1 MDFSDKYSKLL
12 KANPT
17 QDKRSEIS
25 RKLLQQKDKERR
37 LQRFDLINKN
47 RFDSSSSTNS
57 SSQQSHTP
65 KIPTAKTNATTST
78 NRANTNVQ
86 ATAKTTGVAKP
97 PVPKKPA
104 QTPCF
109 PPLSIFHSKTAPTP
123 TIPKPSSN
131 CFSSSNTTSNST
143 YLIKNLE
150 NSNNNLQTNTI
161 STSNRRKLLEQW
173 RDEKKEKENRERN
186 LKAKP
191 VFKVHHVE
199 AKVNLPTS
207 SSFTFKVG
215 FILFLKINVLG

>member
-25 RKLLQQKDKERR
+25 RKLLQQKEKERR

-47 RFDSSSSTNS
+47 RFDSSSS

-65 KIPTAKTNATTST
+65 QNPTAKTNATAST
-78 NRANTNVQ
+78 NRVNTNVQ

-97 PVPKKPA
+97 PVPKK
-104 QTPCF
+104 CF
-109 PPLSIFHSKTAPTP
+109 PPLAIFHSKTAPTP
-123 TIPKPSSN
+123 TIPKPSSS
-131 CFSSSNTTSNST
+131 CLPSSNMTSNST

-150 NSNNNLQTNTI
+150 NSSSNLQTNTI

-173 RDEKKEKENRERN
+173 RDEKKEKENRDRS
-186 LKAKP
+186 LKPKP

-199 AKVNLPTS
+199 AKFNVPTS

-215 FILFLKINVLG
+215 FF